1 MNKLLSRL
9 GNQTESAAIHNRH
22 ARLRHVVDHL
32 AHTLPAQGPIGVFI
46 HHNTLHA
53 FQHLPFE
60 EAVAKAAETYGTEPY
75 MREEAY
81 REQMACG
88 RILVEDI
95 EAIIEQE
102 SDEEILP
109 ARLNRKTLRRTLLV
123 AGLRHFDART
133 VRWHLDE
140 GDLLECFRADLDTA
154 SRERLR
160 LGADSE
166 STAARAHYA
175 ACLQRSESKSAKSPV
190 PARPQEGLLGKTG
203 VDLDDVIHPL
213 LIRLSSVYLD
223 QGIAYWPMPM
233 RNIGFLR
240 AVRLLLSQPGAV
252 YPEYLEQL
260 GKEFRLQVENDLDAA
275 DVVAEMLGRFGVPEA
290 DWETVLQAELLALPG
305 WAGMIRR
312 LEEEQDLAPHVPL
325 HCSLMEFL
333 AVRMTLTAVAA
344 AGVTKQMGA
353 SGLGLKG
360 WRTPDRSV
368 DLSSDERRAAAARL
382 FDAAQLLGI
391 TAPEILSLDSLSMR
405 RLRDEIEAFDDL
417 ERRRILHLAY
427 ERRHERLIL
436 LPLGQHRQDSPPAA
450 SETRPVAQVFFCIDE
465 REESFRRHLEEID
478 PEMETLSAAGFYG
491 VAVNYCGIDDAHG
504 VSLCPVVIK
513 PKHAVREVPM
523 QTDGP
528 IHNVRQARRRLWSR
542 VARNGFVSSRT
553 LVRGWFGTAGLGVL
567 AFFPLAASLL
577 APRLYSRLRASL
589 HKGFL
594 PEPRTEL
601 TLLRDE
607 ADTCASIDG
616 LLQGYTISEKINIVA
631 SVLGPAG
638 LKDGF
643 SRIVAILGHGST
655 SLNNPHESAHD
666 CGACGGRRGAPN
678 ARLYAAMANHKDV
691 RRGLD
696 ARGIIIPDA
705 TWFVGGYHDTC
716 SDVVELF
723 DLDHLPATHRGDID
737 RLRASLHRARALN
750 AQERARRFEAS
761 RDEAGPDE
769 ALRHVEERSDY
780 LAEPRPEYG
789 HCTNAVCMVGRRSV
803 TRGLFLDRRA
813 FLVSYDP
820 TLDPED
826 EGLARLL
833 GAAGPV
839 CAGISLEYYFS
850 FVDNEG
856 YGCGT
861 KLPHNVTGLIGVMNG
876 HASDLRTGLP
886 WQMVEIHEPVR
897 ILFVIESTPERL
909 MRVIS
914 NNPGL
919 SELVEN
925 HWIRL
930 ATMDPD
936 TGEIH
941 VRRGS
946 EFELLDASSEPL
958 PTAATSA
965 DWYRGKLEHL
975 PIARIGMLQ
984 AQR

>member
-1 MNKLLSRL
+1 MHKLLSRP
-9 GNQTESAAIHNRH
+9 GPQTESAANHNRH
-22 ARLRHVVDHL
+22 SQLRHVVAHL
-32 AHTLPAQGPIGVFI
+32 AHSLPAQGPIGVFI

-60 EAVAKAAETYGTEPY
+60 EAVAKAAETYGAEPY
-75 MREEAY
+75 MREDAY
-81 REQMACG
+81 REQMASG
-88 RILVEDI
+88 RILTEDI
-95 EAIIEQE
+95 DAIIEQE
-102 SDEEILP
+102 PNEEILP
-109 ARLNRKTLRRTLLV
+109 GRLDRRTLRRTLLV

-133 VRWHLDE
+133 VRWHLEE
-140 GDLLECFRADLDTA
+140 GDLLDRFRADLD
-154 SRERLR
+154 SGIRERLVGQDR
-160 LGADSE
+160 EA
-166 STAARAHYA
+166 TAVRAHYS
-175 ACLQRSESKSAKSPV
+175 ACLQRSESRTAKSPIPV
-190 PARPQEGLLGKTG
+190 RPREGLLAKSG

-233 RNIGFLR
+233 RNMGFLR

-260 GKEFRLQVENDLDAA
+260 GKEFRRQAENDLDAT
-275 DVVAEMLGRFGVPEA
+275 DVVVEMLGRFGVPEA
-290 DWETVLQAELLALPG
+290 DWEAVLQAELLALPG
-305 WAGMIRR
+305 WAGMMHR

-344 AGVTKQMGA
+344 AGITRRLSD
-353 SGLGLKG
+353 SGLGLKS
-360 WRTPDRSV
+360 WRTPGRSA
-368 DLSSDERRAAAARL
+368 DFSGQERRAAAARL
-382 FDAAQLLGI
+382 HDACQLLGI
-391 TAPEILSLDSLSMR
+391 TGSEILSFDSFSMR
-405 RLRDEIEAFDDL
+405 RLRAEIEAFDDL

-436 LPLGQHRQDSPPAA
+436 LPLGQHRQDSPPVANK
-450 SETRPVAQVFFCIDE
+450 TRPAAQVFFCIDE

-478 PEMETLSAAGFYG
+478 PDVETLSAAGFFG

-504 VSLCPVVIK
+504 VALCPVVIK
-513 PKHAVREVPM
+513 PQHAVREVPRE
-523 QTDGP
+523 TDASV
-528 IHNVRQARRRLWSR
+528 HHVRQARRRLWSR
-542 VARNGFVSSRT
+542 AARNAFVSSRM
-553 LVRGWFGTAGLGVL
+553 LIRGSVSTAAVGVL
-567 AFFPLAASLL
+567 SVFPLVASLL
-577 APRLYSRLRASL
+577 APRHYSRLRGLL
-589 HKGFL
+589 HKTFL

-601 TLLRDE
+601 TLLRNE
-607 ADTCASIDG
+607 ADSCASIDG
-616 LLQGYTISEKINIVA
+616 LLQGYTIAEKINIVA
-631 SVLGPAG
+631 GVLGPAG
-638 LKDGF
+638 LKDNF

-716 SDVVELF
+716 SDKVELF
-723 DLDHLPATHRGDID
+723 DVDHLPATHRGDVD

-750 AQERARRFEAS
+750 AHERGRRFEAS
-761 RDEAGPDE
+761 NDEAGPDV
-769 ALRHVEERSDY
+769 ALRHVEERSDF

-813 FLVSYDP
+813 FLISYDP
-820 TLDPED
+820 TLDPAD

-833 GAAGPV
+833 GAAVPV

-925 HWIRL
+925 HWVRL

-941 VRRGS
+941 VRRGR
-946 EFELLDASSEPL
+946 EFELLDPSNEPL
-958 PTAATSA
+958 PVAATSG

-975 PIARIGMLQ
+975 PIARIAALQ
-984 AQR
+984 TQR